1 MALRA
6 QPQRHSI
13 APNDKPAAGRRIWR
27 HFARSNGK
35 NRKFCAKKREMAE
48 FFTGDG
54 A

>member
-13 APNDKPAAGRRIWR
+13 APDDKPAAARRIWR

-35 NRKFCAKKREMAE
+35 NRKFCEKQPEMAE
-48 FFTGDG
+48 FFIADS